1 MFQCESQRAEKGRFA
16 ILFEQ
21 GEIVGEPV
29 GLNTIGSKIAFVK
42 IGTVGARD
50 HLAGGMCR
58 GFPARWW
65 CSTSAALP
73 CHGFL
78 GVQLQGQVVD
88 EWPPGHRRAAVGST
102 LPRIRAARPTLLSAA
117 SAQGWSL

>member
-58 GFPARWW
+58 VSQPGGGVLPPQLCLVTGFWA
-65 CSTSAALP
+65 CS
-73 CHGFL
+73 CK
-78 GVQLQGQVVD
+78 D
-88 EWPPGHRRAAVGST
+88 K
-102 LPRIRAARPTLLSAA
+102 
-117 SAQGWSL
+117 